1 MRTNEL
7 IRALTVDRAA
17 AQQPPGRMLMLAAA
31 TGFAL
36 SAIAF
41 VAWLGPRADVAQAVT
56 SVRFLF
62 KPLLMLALAAISAV
76 LLLQLVRPGAAVR
89 LLALAA
95 IPAVMAVAVAAE
107 LAVLS
112 PSRWPEAL
120 IGDNWYLCLSLIP
133 LLSLPPAAALLLALR
148 HGAPTR
154 PAIAG
159 AVAGLAA
166 GGLAAAL
173 YAVNCTDDSPLF
185 VATWYGL
192 AIAAVSIA
200 CAIAGSRLLRW

>member
-1 MRTNEL
+1 MRTDEL
-7 IRALTVDRAA
+7 IRALTADRAA
-17 AQQPPGRMLMLAAA
+17 APQPPGRTLVLAAA
-31 TGFAL
+31 AGFAL

-41 VAWLGPRADVAQAVT
+41 VVWLGPRADVAEAVT
-56 SVRFLF
+56 SVRFLL
-62 KPLLMLALAAISAV
+62 KPLLMLALAAISGA
-76 LLLQLVRPGAAVR
+76 LLLQLMRPGAPVR

-95 IPAVMAVAVAAE
+95 VPAAMAVAVAAE
-107 LAVLS
+107 LTALA
-112 PSRWPEAL
+112 PSRWLDAL

-133 LLSLPPAAALLLALR
+133 ILSLPPAAALLLALR

-166 GGLAAAL
+166 GGLAAVL
-173 YAVNCTDDSPLF
+173 YAINCTDDSPLF
-185 VATWYGL
+185 VATWYSL

-200 CAIAGSRLLRW
+200 CAIVGSRLLRW

>member
-1 MRTNEL
+1 MRTDEL
-7 IRALTVDRAA
+7 IRALTTDRAA
-17 AQQPPGRMLMLAAA
+17 APQPPGRMLMLAAA
-31 TGFAL
+31 AGFAV
-36 SAIAF
+36 SAVAF
-41 VAWLGPRADVAQAVT
+41 TVWLGPRADVAAAAT

-62 KPLLMLALAAISAV
+62 KPALMLALAAIAGM
-76 LLLQLVRPGAAVR
+76 LLLRLMQPGMRVH

-95 IPAVMAVAVAAE
+95 VPAVLALAVTAE

-112 PSRWPEAL
+112 PSRWPGAL

-133 LLSLPPAAALLLALR
+133 LLSLPVAAALLLASR

-166 GGLAAAL
+166 GSLAAAL
-173 YAVNCTDDSPLF
+173 YAVNCTEDSPLF
-185 VATWYGL
+185 VAIWYSL
-192 AIAAVSIA
+192 AIAAVSA
-200 CAIAGSRLLRW
+200 VCAFVGSRLLRW

>member
-1 MRTNEL
+1 MRTDDL
-7 IRALTVDRAA
+7 IRALTADRTAA
-17 AQQPPGRMLMLAAA
+17 PQPPGRMLMLAAA
-31 TGFAL
+31 AGFAV
-36 SAIAF
+36 SAVAF
-41 VAWLGPRADVAQAVT
+41 ALWLGPRADVAAAVT
-56 SVRFLF
+56 SMRYLF
-62 KPLLMLALAAISAV
+62 KPVLMLALAGISGA
-76 LLLQLVRPGAAVR
+76 LLLRLMRPGAPVR

-95 IPAVMAVAVAAE
+95 IPAVMAVAAAAE
-107 LAVLS
+107 LAVLP
-112 PSRWPEAL
+112 PSRWLDAL

-133 LLSLPPAAALLLALR
+133 LLSLPLAAALLLALR

-185 VATWYGL
+185 VATWYTL
-192 AIAAVSIA
+192 AITVVSIA
-200 CAIAGSRLLRW
+200 CAVAGSRLLRW

>member
-1 MRTNEL
+1 MRTDEL
-7 IRALTVDRAA
+7 IRALTADRAA
-17 AQQPPGRMLMLAAA
+17 EPQPPGRMLMLAAA
-31 TGFAL
+31 AGFAV
-36 SAIAF
+36 SAVAF
-41 VAWLGPRADVAQAVT
+41 AVWLGPRADVAAAAT

-62 KPLLMLALAAISAV
+62 KPALMLALAVISGA
-76 LLLQLVRPGAAVR
+76 LLLRLMRPGAPVR

-95 IPAVMAVAVAAE
+95 IPAVMAAAAAAE
-107 LAVLS
+107 LAALP
-112 PSRWPEAL
+112 PSRWLDAL

-133 LLSLPPAAALLLALR
+133 LLSLPLAAALLLALR

-166 GGLAAAL
+166 GGLAATL

-185 VATWYGL
+185 VATWYSL